1 MEIKTEQFT
10 ELAKK
15 ELKNEHSRLFL
26 KLIPPV
32 MKAKRDAGM
41 GSLPDPAAATAC
53 GAAIRAEALARLP
66 ELLEEFEKNARP
78 TG

>member
-15 ELKNEHSRLFL
+15 ELKNDRSRLFL

-32 MKAKRDAGM
+32 MKAKREAGLA
-41 GSLPDPAAATAC
+41 SLPDAPAAMAC
-53 GAAIRAEALARLP
+53 GAAIRDRMAGLMAVAPGDGR
-66 ELLEEFEKNARP
+66 
-78 TG
+78 